1 MNTKTTERFEVIEVE
16 KLAIVAGGVKIAPG
30 AYCKTVNGKTS
41 CSVDYRELWG
51 YTGQVIVNG

>member
-1 MNTKTTERFEVIEVE
+1 MNTKTTERFEVIEAE
-16 KLAIVAGGVKIAPG
+16 KLAKIAPG
-30 AYCKTVNGKTS
+30 AYCKTVNDKTS